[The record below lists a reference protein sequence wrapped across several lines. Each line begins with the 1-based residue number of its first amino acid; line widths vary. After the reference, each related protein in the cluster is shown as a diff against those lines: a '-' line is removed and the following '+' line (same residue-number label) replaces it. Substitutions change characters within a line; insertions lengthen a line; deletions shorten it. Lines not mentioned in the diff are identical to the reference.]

1 MPYDENEYVPF
12 KSIHVYYMCIV
23 LTLVAGTPVAQV
35 LDYVAKDSCEPRVAD
50 ALVR

>member
-1 MPYDENEYVPF
+1 MPYDENEYIPYTRAF
-12 KSIHVYYMCIV
+12 MCIACA